1 MKIQDL
7 KPTRLEELVCL
18 INMILFSTILWSR
31 DFSRSLLVI
40 LLFIGIYT
48 AVKSKEKWHKEQL
61 WFSFPLVLF
70 FVVASASYFL
80 NDMSSQG
87 SSILSDRYT
96 ILLASIP
103 LLHLYAHRCICLSCT
118 WLAFV
123 FAAVSAGVVAIIDVY
138 YLNTYRAT
146 GDNNPILF
154 AIITLGFISVSF
166 ASLEFFRSFR
176 FGKILFVVPLGFGIL
191 ALLLT
196 QSRGSWIA
204 LPIIFAAGIFFYLG
218 TVPLIHKIVFVLLTS
233 IVIPSASYFFIPQV
247 QNRVDQAI
255 EQVTPY
261 LVGTESDR
269 DRGTSVGLRIEM
281 WKTSLSIFSD
291 NKIIGTGTGSFKRE
305 MKKYVAENSDSYQDL
320 ATMKHKHAH
329 NEYIHSLLTKG
340 ILGFISIILI
350 LTIHFSLF
358 AKYLKSSY
366 DPSVRSLAFAGC
378 LIVVSYAIAG
388 LTDVPF
394 EQKVTLI
401 AYSALTATLLGSIL
415 SLLNRHDSVIANL
428 GSSTPP

>member
-7 KPTRLEELVCL
+7 KLIRLEKLVCL
-18 INMILFSTILWSR
+18 ISMTLFSIILWSQ

-80 NDMSSQG
+80 NDMTSRG
-87 SSILSDRYT
+87 PSILSDRYT

-103 LLHLYAHRCICLSCT
+103 LLHLYAHRSICMSCT
-118 WLAFV
+118 WLTFT
-123 FAAVSAGVVAIIDVY
+123 FAALSAGVVAIIDVY
-138 YLNTYRAT
+138 YFNITRAT
-146 GDNNPILF
+146 GDNNPVLF
-154 AIITLGFISVSF
+154 GIVTLGLISVSL

-196 QSRGSWIA
+196 QSRGSWIV
-204 LPIIFAAGIFFYLG
+204 LPIILAAGIFFYLVK
-218 TVPLIHKIVFVLLTS
+218 VPLIHKVFFVLLTS
-233 IVIPSASYFFIPQV
+233 IILPSASYFFVPQV
-247 QNRVDQAI
+247 QNRVDKAI

-261 LVGTESDR
+261 LAGTESER

-281 WKTSLSIFSD
+281 WKASLSISLD
-291 NKIIGTGTGSFKRE
+291 NKIIGTGPGSFKRE
-305 MKKYVAENSDSYQDL
+305 MKKYVAENSDSYQGL
-320 ATMKHKHAH
+320 ATMEHKHAH
-329 NEYIHSLLTKG
+329 NEYIHTLLTKG
-340 ILGFISIILI
+340 ILGFICLILI

-378 LIVVSYAIAG
+378 LTVVSYAITG

-415 SLLNRHDSVIANL
+415 SLLNRRASVIANL
-428 GSSTPP
+428 GSSTPS